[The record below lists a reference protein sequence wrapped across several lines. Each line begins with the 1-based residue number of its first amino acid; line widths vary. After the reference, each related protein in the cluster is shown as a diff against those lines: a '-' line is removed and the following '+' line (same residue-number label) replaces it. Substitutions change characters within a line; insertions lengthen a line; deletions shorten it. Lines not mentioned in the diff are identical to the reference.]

1 MKKLIAIVVCALAI
15 GAFADDSYLLWMV
28 GSDAS
33 FKDASGSSLETAPSY
48 DYAAVG
54 VWDKTTGETSYLN
67 LYGKNGADLNSTFA
81 KVGSEFYASLANYT
95 SSSTVSFYIEL
106 FNDKGAFV
114 GRTTDDAMLS
124 YADAMAYAT
133 TFGIAPPAANAW
145 APTSFTT
152 QAIPEPSSALLL
164 LLGCAGLALK
174 RKKQAKA

>member
-15 GAFADDSYLLWMV
+15 GASADDSYLLWMV
-28 GSDAS
+28 GSDAA
-33 FKDASGSSLETAPSY
+33 FTDASGASIDKPSY
-48 DYAAVG
+48 TYAAVG
-54 VWDKTTGETSYLN
+54 VWDSATKTTSYLN
-67 LYGKNGADLNSTFA
+67 LYGKNGSNLETTFA

-114 GRTTDDAMLS
+114 GRTTDDAMLK

-133 TFGIAPPAANAW
+133 TFGIAPPAASAW
-145 APTSFTT
+145 APSSFTT
-152 QAIPEPSSALLL
+152 AAAPEPSSALLL

-174 RKKQAKA
+174 RKRQAMA